1 MLLGET
7 VDAFNISMEA
17 LRLTT
22 EEEIE
27 KARNGEKNALEAQR
41 RLEEESLRREEEM
54 EELNGRLEATALEL
68 ERVEAQL
75 IEEQLRPQLLQAELT
90 AELSLVQELR
100 TTITQ
105 LEIDATLVE
114 ASHAEQLEKAQ
125 LEMGTTLTLLSETE
139 GKVEALEGQA
149 LVLEAER
156 DRLKIA
162 AVAFEEGIKAWRE
175 GMEKVESERALL
187 AEQLDQIKQANS
199 NLEVEKGSL
208 EREKVDLDSAV
219 EKLTVEVASRAA
231 HLVAHEAELRLV
243 FHSLNIASSRVKVLE
258 MELEQSNTIKNS
270 IVVLRDDL
278 AARLD
283 ATQVTQAT
291 LVARLKD
298 LEEQIMRRALEKEQM
313 EQDLVASAT
322 ALELCR
328 TELNEVLS
336 YVFPLSSTLLTH
348 HSAHQ
353 ELKQTNL
360 ANRLLLQQASTST
373 LTMLNIPL
381 DASLSSPRT
390 SNLVEDLEKVSNVLV
405 AQRESLEQLEVRH
418 DAMRTRL
425 THVREWMQSGS
436 ALLEEEEMEPIETA
450 ALAVLG
456 VEQGVEG
463 VMEEMVAR
471 VPSPFVEIEPEQELE
486 VGEVTAERVK
496 EEDLIEEVFGL

>member
-22 EEEIE
+22 VEEIE
-27 KARNGEKNALEAQR
+27 KARKGEKNALEAQR

-54 EELNGRLEATALEL
+54 EELNGRLAATALDL

-90 AELSLVQELR
+90 AELLLVQELR

-105 LEIDATLVE
+105 LEIDATLVG

-125 LEMGTTLTLLSETE
+125 LEMGTTLTLLSEME
-139 GKVEALEGQA
+139 GKVGALEGQV
-149 LVLEAER
+149 LVLEEER

-187 AEQLDQIKQANS
+187 AEQLDQIKQANR

-231 HLVAHEAELRLV
+231 HLVAHEAELKMV
-243 FHSLNIASSRVKVLE
+243 THSLNTASSRVKVLE
-258 MELEQSNTIKNS
+258 RELEQSNTIKNS

-283 ATQVTQAT
+283 ATQVTQAN
-291 LVARLKD
+291 LVARVKD
-298 LEEQIMRRALEKEQM
+298 LEDQIMRRALEKEQM

-328 TELNEVLS
+328 TELNEALS
-336 YVFPLSSTLLTH
+336 YVLPLSSTLLTH
-348 HSAHQ
+348 RSAHQ

-373 LTMLNIPL
+373 LTMLNIPF
-381 DASLSSPRT
+381 DASPSSLRT

-425 THVREWMQSGS
+425 THVREWMHSGS
-436 ALLEEEEMEPIETA
+436 ALLEEEMEPIETA

-463 VMEEMVAR
+463 AMGEMVAE
-471 VPSPFVEIEPEQELE
+471 VPSTSVEMEPEQELE
-486 VGEVTAERVK
+486 VGEVTAERVE